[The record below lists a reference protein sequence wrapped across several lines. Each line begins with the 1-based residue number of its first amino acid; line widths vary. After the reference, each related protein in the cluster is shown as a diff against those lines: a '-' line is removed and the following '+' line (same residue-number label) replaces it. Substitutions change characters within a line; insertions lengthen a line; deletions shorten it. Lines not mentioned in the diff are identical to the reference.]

1 MSSDAVLYEA
11 ANPSAGVGVLTL
23 NRPDGRNSMT
33 AELLDA
39 FTARVLDARKD
50 PHLRCLVLTGLGPC
64 FSAGADFK
72 SQIQR
77 GGETFRLPHEG
88 SFAMYTPFLSLLD
101 VEVPVVGALN
111 GHAVGGGFGL
121 ALLCEV
127 RVGNLASKYGANFA
141 RLGLHPGMGIT
152 FTLPRL
158 IGLPRASELLYTG
171 RLVTGDEAERLGILT
186 RAVPAEDVME
196 SALEIAAAIAAS
208 APLAVR
214 LTKRTLMAELA
225 IQIREAAHKEAF
237 AQAATV
243 NTADFKE
250 GTAALLEKRDPVFSG
265 R

>member
-1 MSSDAVLYEA
+1 MTTDAVLYEA
-11 ANPSAGVGVLTL
+11 ASAEKGIGLLRL

-33 AELLDA
+33 PELLDA
-39 FTARVLDARKD
+39 FALRVTDARRD
-50 PHLRCLVLTGLGPC
+50 PHLRCLILTGTGSC

-77 GGETFRLPHEG
+77 GGDTFRLPHEQ
-88 SFAMYTPFLSLLD
+88 SFAMYTSFLSLLD

-121 ALLCEV
+121 ALLCDV
-127 RVGNLASKYGANFA
+127 RIGALSAKYGANFA

-171 RLVTGDEAERLGILT
+171 RLVSGDEAERLGILGS
-186 RAVPAEDVME
+186 AVPADSVLER
-196 SALEIAAAIAAS
+196 ALEVAAEIAAS

-214 LTKRTLMAELA
+214 LTKRTLTADLH
-225 IQIREAAHKEAF
+225 IQIREAAHREAF

-243 NTADFKE
+243 ATADFKE
-250 GTAALLEKRDPVFSG
+250 GMGALLDKREPHFTG
-265 R
+265 H

>member
-11 ANPSAGVGVLTL
+11 ATANGIGVLTL
-23 NRPDGRNSMT
+23 NRADGRNSMT

-39 FTARVLDARKD
+39 FADKVLEAQRD
-50 PHLRCLVLTGLGPC
+50 PHLRCLVLTGRGSC

-77 GGETFRLPHEG
+77 GGESRLPHEG
-88 SFAMYTPFLSLLD
+88 SFAMYTSFLSLLD

-121 ALLCEV
+121 SLLCDV
-127 RVGNLASKYGANFA
+127 RIGNVASKYGANFA
-141 RLGLHPGMGIT
+141 KLGLHPGMAIT

-186 RAVPAEDVME
+186 RAVPAEDVMKE
-196 SALEIAAAIAAS
+196 AIEVAAGIASS

-214 LTKRTLMAELA
+214 LTKRTLMGELA
-225 IQIREAAHKEAF
+225 PQIREAAHREAF

-243 NTADFKE
+243 ATADFKE
-250 GTAALLEKRDPVFSG
+250 GSAALLEKRAPVFQG